1 MDSLVLIGAV
11 QAFFLASLFI
21 SRKKIIHEHKVL
33 IIFFLINGLLL
44 LDHYLEISSL
54 SLSYPHLIGL
64 TYPLPLILGPVL
76 YYYTRSISSKE
87 KIAAKGFF
95 MLHGIPF
102 LLLYLFLLFDFYFLS
117 AGEKLAY
124 YQKQSQEDTSAI
136 IYLAEFFLN
145 FSVPI
150 YSLLSLLH
158 IRKYRKSLANE
169 FSFTETIDLQWLNVI
184 LYFFMALSL
193 ISLSTH
199 IISDL
204 IPLIPFSQADNLL
217 FLSLSIAILFIGYY
231 GIKQKAIYP
240 TPRGNRNA
248 PSFTSGP
255 DQVGSKILE
264 VEKKRLEELLNK
276 QKLFL
281 RPRLSLDELAGEME
295 MSSNQLSQLINEGF
309 QKSFYDLINEMRV
322 SEVQAKMEDPDYAH
336 LSLLGIGLES
346 GFNSKSSFN
355 LLFKKFTGLTPSQY
369 KKSISEKKS

>member
-33 IIFFLINGLLL
+33 IFFFLINGLLL

-76 YYYTRSISSKE
+76 YYYTRSISSKD
-87 KIAAKGFF
+87 KIVPKGFF

-117 AGEKLAY
+117 AGEKLEY
-124 YQKQSQEDTSAI
+124 YQRQSQEDTSAI

-158 IRKYRKSLANE
+158 IRKYRRSLANE
-169 FSFTETIDLQWLNVI
+169 FSFTETIDLQWLNII
-184 LYFFMALSL
+184 LYFFVALSL

-240 TPRGNRNA
+240 APKGSRN
-248 PSFTSGP
+248 SSYLTSGP
-255 DQVGSKILE
+255 AQVENKNLE

-281 RPRLSLDELAGEME
+281 RPRLSLDELAGEMD

-322 SEVQAKMEDPDYAH
+322 SGVQAKMEDPDYAH

-355 LLFKKFTGLTPSQY
+355 LLFKKFTGQTPSQY
-369 KKSISEKKS
+369 KKNISKKKS